1 MKNKKLPVS
10 VAMVVYNEEALIARA
25 LKSCADLVDDI
36 VIVHDGPCKDRTLE
50 IAKKFT
56 NKIFIV
62 KHIGA
67 PEPQRPFS
75 FSKTKNNWV
84 LQLDADEYL
93 DKDFRDQLP
102 ELIKKDIAGYT
113 VDWVEEVK
121 SKQFINMTKEVLFQ
135 KNRVFFIGAPMEYVK
150 PINPKEKLVHAS
162 VGLVNAPKISNYGN
176 WAKYTRKYGRIREIQ
191 AHVYAQPFSSL
202 KNWNYKGKDWDGKT
216 KLKIRY
222 PLLFGVVGMN
232 AKFLLEF
239 FKKLTGQRTSASIAS
254 LLHQIWYN
262 TTLYWQLYQIQQ
274 KNKRDSLTYSIG

>member
-56 NKIFIV
+56 KKIFIA

-67 PEPQRPFS
+67 PEPHRPFS
-75 FSKTKNNWV
+75 FSKTKHNWV

-93 DKDFRDQLP
+93 DKDFRSKLVG
-102 ELIKKDIAGYT
+102 LIKKEVPGYT
-113 VDWVEEVK
+113 VNWIEETNGKRFV
-121 SKQFINMTKEVLFQ
+121 NMTKEVLFQ
-135 KNRVFFIGAPMEYVK
+135 TERVYYIGAPCEYIK
-150 PINPKEKLVHAS
+150 PINPKEKLAHAN
-162 VGLVNAPKISNYGN
+162 VGLVNAPKISNYAN
-176 WAKYTRKYGRIREIQ
+176 WAEYTKKYGRLREIQ
-191 AHVYAQPFSSL
+191 AHVYAQPFSRL

-239 FKKLTGQRTSASIAS
+239 LKKLTGQKTSASIAS

-262 TTLYWQLYQIQQ
+262 TTLYWRVFQLKQ
-274 KNKRDSLTYSIG
+274 KTKRDSLTYSIG